1 MTHAYVL
8 VETLTLVS
16 RRLGRAALERLL
28 DALLPVV
35 GVVAVD
41 APLHVAALAAY
52 RDAAASNISF
62 VDRTSFAFMR
72 ANRLDVAFAFDTDSS
87 TAGSGWRADS
97 RRPGDPTVAPSNPRR
112 RAHAPLPRDCDV
124 ARGAP

>member
-1 MTHAYVL
+1 VTHAYVL

-87 TAGSGWRADS
+87 MAGFELAS
-97 RRPGDPTVAPSNPRR
+97 
-112 RAHAPLPRDCDV
+112 
-124 ARGAP
+124 